1 MKKLLTILLSLVI
14 VFSCIFSVSAEI
26 ATTSSNNLE
35 MLNVP
40 QIRVVTENSN
50 GTKLEKSDGY
60 VNAEIQ
66 INGVDG
72 SVIED
77 SVQFKVR
84 GNTTAMVGV
93 TKKAFTFKFDK
104 KKNVLNMG
112 EGKKWALLANTFD
125 PTLLRNLTVN
135 TIAHELDLPYTSNQQ
150 VVELWVDN
158 SYRGC
163 YTLYEPVEK
172 GKDRVD
178 IDIDSN
184 DGKND
189 FLIEYE
195 YDRFEE
201 DVTYFTV
208 EDLRFISSEPEEP
221 TDEQLNYITQTMS
234 DIVNTLKT
242 GTREEIEQTI
252 DVGSFLKYYLL
263 NEYVKDLDFD
273 MSSVFFYYKDSKLYA
288 GPAWDYDLTAG
299 NIGHMYTTSRQGK
312 AAASTGEHATDKNI
326 YKYICDK
333 EWFMNEA
340 KELYKENF
348 ALFSS
353 LHTDG
358 GMIDSLYQE
367 YSEVFA
373 RNYSPTCWLVSW
385 HWTNL
390 QKKPLSTYE
399 ENLDFMKNW
408 YKERHEWINEYFDIY
423 SSILG
428 DTDCDEYISIFDATT
443 IQRQLAS
450 LPVDNFSKVAGDVDA
465 DGSISVIDATLIQKH
480 LAKHTISQPI
490 GEPMFQ

>member
-1 MKKLLTILLSLVI
+1 MKKLLTVLLCLVI
-14 VFSCIFSVSAEI
+14 ALSCILSVSAESTY
-26 ATTSSNNLE
+26 ASNDYE

-77 SVQFKVR
+77 AVQFKVR
-84 GNTTAMVGV
+84 GNTTAMVGI
-93 TKKAFTFKFDK
+93 TKKAFTFKFDE
-104 KKNVLNMG
+104 KKNVLNLG

-125 PTLLRNLTVN
+125 PTLLRNLVVN
-135 TIAHELDLPYTSNQQ
+135 NIAHELDLPYTSNQQ

-184 DGKND
+184 NGMKD

-195 YDRFEE
+195 AERFEE

-221 TDEQLNYITQTMS
+221 TDEQLNYITQTMD
-234 DIVNTLKT
+234 DIVQTLKT
-242 GTREEIEQTI
+242 GTREEIEQVI
-252 DVGSFLKYYLL
+252 DVDSFAKYYLL

-273 MSSVFFYYKDSKLYA
+273 MSSVFFFYKDSKLYA

-299 NIGHMYTTSRQGK
+299 NIGYVYATSRNGK
-312 AAASTGEHATDKNI
+312 AAVPTGEHATDKNI

-333 EWFMNEA
+333 DWFMQEA
-340 KELYKENF
+340 KILYQKNF
-348 ALFSS
+348 ELFSTI
-353 LHTDG
+353 HTDG
-358 GMIDSLYQE
+358 GMIDTLYQE
-367 YSEVFA
+367 YSEIFA
-373 RNYSPTCWLVSW
+373 RNYAPGCWPVSW
-385 HWTNL
+385 RWTNL
-390 QKKPLSTYE
+390 QKEPFATYE
-399 ENLDFMKNW
+399 ENLDFLKNW
-408 YKERHEWINEYFDIY
+408 YKERHEWVNGYFDVY
-423 SSILG
+423 TNILG
-428 DTDCDEYISIFDATT
+428 DSDCDQYISIFDATS
-443 IQRQLAS
+443 IQRHLAS
-450 LPVDNFSKVAGDVDA
+450 LPVDAFSNEAADVDM
-465 DGSISVIDATLIQKH
+465 DSSISVMDATIIQKH
-480 LAKHTISQPI
+480 LAKHEITQPV
-490 GEPMFQ
+490 GKNMYQ